1 MAQITVPVLAIT
13 DGWDIDQVKTIS
25 DCDDADAF
33 LTEAIAEIEGQLLA
47 DRVDGFKRGIDWRTR
62 ATIAL
67 RMKRRALQQV
77 AQRRGQINRA
87 ARGAEQA
94 ARVKSEHHR
103 LLDIIKR
110 DFPDQFA
117 AAVQSLRSE
126 AEAAHG

>member
-1 MAQITVPVLAIT
+1 MAHISVPVLTIT
-13 DGWDIDQVKTIS
+13 DGWDIDQVKTIA

-47 DRVDGFKRGIDWRTR
+47 DRVDGFKRGVDWRTR

-87 ARGAEQA
+87 TRDAERSE
-94 ARVKSEHHR
+94 RVKSEHHR
-103 LLDIIKR
+103 LLVIIKR
-110 DFPDQFA
+110 DYPDQFS
-117 AAVQSLRSE
+117 AAVESLRSE